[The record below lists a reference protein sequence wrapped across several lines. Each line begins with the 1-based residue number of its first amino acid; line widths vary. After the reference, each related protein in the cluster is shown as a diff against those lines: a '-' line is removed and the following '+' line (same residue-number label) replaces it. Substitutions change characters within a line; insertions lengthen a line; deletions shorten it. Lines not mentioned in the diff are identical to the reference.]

1 MANLISFEQVRNH
14 AKYRHALTL
23 STFDS
28 VESVDT
34 NVAAFLI
41 ENEVTKSEYSVLIHL
56 ARHSIKAYGVSWGRV
71 PYIAELTELSERTV
85 QRCLS
90 SLETKG
96 IINRVESFRADGGRD
111 GNFIVIQRYE
121 TTVED
126 ATIVT
131 PNVIGVK
138 AVEAGPDKGL
148 DAVFS
153 GEAIESLKSPKAIKS
168 LEPKK
173 EKDLKNDDVTAC
185 MPDGFDSDKFYNSN
199 FHKYGMET
207 MVAYAVKMDVP
218 ITIFSQLNKALV
230 VKYKARFKQF
240 DKVNPNDLI
249 SSIWKAVDTFNE
261 QFRNGHNISS
271 YGKFFEAIFTKELN
285 RRIVVRAQA
294 NKEDVYSLVS

>member
-1 MANLISFEQVRNH
+1 MANLISFEQVKNH

-23 STFDS
+23 STFDT
-28 VESVDT
+28 VEAVDAA
-34 NVAAFLI
+34 VAAFLI
-41 ENEVTKSEYSVLIHL
+41 ENDVTKSEYTVLIHL

-90 SLETKG
+90 GLETKG
-96 IINRVESFRADGGRD
+96 IIRRVESFRADGGRD

-121 TTVED
+121 MTVED
-126 ATIVT
+126 VAIVT
-131 PNVIGVK
+131 ENVTEVK
-138 AVEAGPDKGL
+138 AAKATPGKGS
-148 DAVFS
+148 DVVFS
-153 GEAIESLKSPKAIKS
+153 GEAIKSLESCKSVKA

-173 EKDLKNDDVTAC
+173 EKDLKNDDVNAC
-185 MPDGFDSDKFYNSN
+185 TPDGFDYDKFYNSN

-207 MVAYAVKMDVP
+207 MTEHAVKMDVP

-230 VKYKARFKQF
+230 VKYKARFEQF

-249 SSIWKAVDTFNE
+249 SSIWKAIDTFND
-261 QFRNGHNISS
+261 QFRKGHNISS
-271 YGKFFEAIFTKELN
+271 YGAFFEAIFTKELN